1 VVPTDARPLQFFL
14 SQAVAVT
21 FEAVLILATRC
32 GLRIAKRFQKF
43 LGYLW
48 VYCWFVY
55 SIGPLMDTMAAIG
68 VSDYGGMK
76 FSLIFGPLPRRVG
89 SRQLISRLV
98 HATFM
103 SR

>member
-14 SQAVAVT
+14 SQAVAIT
-21 FEAVLILATRC
+21 FEEAVLILATRC

-76 FSLIFGPLPRRVG
+76 FSLILGLYRGEWVPG
-89 SRQLISRLV
+89 S
-98 HATFM
+98 
-103 SR
+103 